1 MIARVAIV
9 LLAALGVLWFPWPLT
24 LVLIVVSGVAVPISA
39 LVLGIAV
46 DVLYHP
52 FSLTVLPY
60 GVLVGTGAYVAG
72 TLVRRFVASRIMGA

>member
-1 MIARVAIV
+1 MIVRVAIV
-9 LLAALGVLWFPWPLT
+9 ILAALGVLWFPWPLT
-24 LVLIVVSGVAVPISA
+24 LLLILASGVVVPVSA

-52 FSLTVLPY
+52 FSFAVVPY
-60 GVLVGTGAYVAG
+60 GVLIGVLAYVCG